1 MLFWQFHLIMQ
12 VTANV
17 FTTTIHGLH
26 GDTSAVAVTEVLLC
40 HPLHHALSCQ
50 CLLFIR
56 LGGQNEPSLSCF
68 MFLASTQVVLQ

>member
-26 GDTSAVAVTEVLLC
+26 GDTSAVAVTE
-40 HPLHHALSCQ
+40 
-50 CLLFIR
+50 
-56 LGGQNEPSLSCF
+56 G
-68 MFLASTQVVLQ
+68 LATSSSPPWSVMSVFVVYQVGWSK